1 MVNKNRKIEFDLM
14 RIIVSLSSLT
24 FGIYLI
30 HYLVLEVLCKFGI
43 NTTMFYPILSIPVL
57 AVITFC
63 IGGLIVWL
71 IRKIPKVGKYIA

>member
-1 MVNKNRKIEFDLM
+1 MQK
-14 RIIVSLSSLT
+14 IIVSLSSLT

-30 HYLVLEVLCKFGI
+30 HYLVLEVLYKFGI
-43 NTTMFYPILSIPVL
+43 NITMFHPILSIPIL
-57 AVITFC
+57 SIITFC